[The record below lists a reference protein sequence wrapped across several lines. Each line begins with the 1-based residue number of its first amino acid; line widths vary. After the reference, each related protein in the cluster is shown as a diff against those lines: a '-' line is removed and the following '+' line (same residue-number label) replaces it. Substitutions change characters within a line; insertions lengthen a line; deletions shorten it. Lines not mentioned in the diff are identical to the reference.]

1 MKLSKLFVSSVLAIA
16 GVAFSTA
23 SLADKPGIYI
33 GLGAGSSFSNVQNL
47 STGATTQYTM
57 SGVNALVGYRI
68 SEGFAIELES
78 IDFGKITTTAV
89 DLTMTGVGVS
99 AVGTVPLGE
108 KFSFFGRV
116 GMTTVTSTL
125 SANPGW
131 VLLVPAEE
139 SKSGVS
145 YGFGGEINFTPN
157 VALRLSLDSHE
168 YSVGA
173 GLFTGRVGTYGATG
187 IFKF

>member
-33 GLGAGSSFSNVQNL
+33 GLGAGSSFSDVKDL

-57 SGVNALVGYRI
+57 TGANALVGYRI

-78 IDFGKITTTAV
+78 IDFGKITSTSVNLA
-89 DLTMTGVGVS
+89 MTGVGVS

-108 KFSFFGRV
+108 NFSFFGRV
-116 GMTTVTSTL
+116 GMATVTTTL
-125 SANPGW
+125 TANPGW
-131 VLLVPAEE
+131 VLLVPAVE

-145 YGFGGEINFTPN
+145 FGLGGEINFTPN

-168 YSVGA
+168 YSLG
-173 GLFTGRVGTYGATG
+173 GGRVFGRIGTYGATG
-187 IFKF
+187 LYKF